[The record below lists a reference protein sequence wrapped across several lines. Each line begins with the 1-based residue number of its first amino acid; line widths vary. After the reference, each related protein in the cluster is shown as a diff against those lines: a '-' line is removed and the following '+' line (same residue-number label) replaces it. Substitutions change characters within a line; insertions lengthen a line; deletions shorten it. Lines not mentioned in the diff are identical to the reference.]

1 MHRSRLA
8 QMVIDCETSDPDWA
22 AQFWGQ
28 ALGCAVRPQHSASE
42 AMYREL
48 AVHADQPRVL
58 IQAVTH
64 ASRVHLDIET
74 DDVEGEVVRLE
85 QLGAARIAQVKRWW
99 VMAAPTGQR
108 FCVLPPQRED
118 FPAHSNVWR

>member
-8 QMVIDCETSDPDWA
+8 QVVIDCETTDTDWA

-28 ALGCAVRPQHSASE
+28 ALGCRVLPAESASE
-42 AMYREL
+42 AMYRRL
-48 AVHADQPRVL
+48 AVHADQPGVL
-58 IQAVTH
+58 VQAVAH

-74 DDVEGEVVRLE
+74 DDVEAEVVRLE
-85 QLGAARIAQVKRWW
+85 KLGAARIAQVKRWW

-108 FCVLPPQRED
+108 FCVLPPQRGD
-118 FPAHSNVWR
+118 FPAHTNVWP